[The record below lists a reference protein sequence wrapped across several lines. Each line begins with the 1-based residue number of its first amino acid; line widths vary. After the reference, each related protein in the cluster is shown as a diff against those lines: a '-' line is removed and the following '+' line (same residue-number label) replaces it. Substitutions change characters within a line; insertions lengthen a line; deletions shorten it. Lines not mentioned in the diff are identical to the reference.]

1 MNKSKCFSHKI
12 EVLDH
17 LYFVKLLMPLL
28 TQHRRIFALRMRII
42 LCQVSLLGCHF
53 SEDWNDYCPCR
64 INLLLMINDMKST
77 QRKEYHPESWITAGW
92 IPEAGVFPVCDRS
105 SVAASLMQTT
115 GRARQRECLDLFCFY
130 FWLST
135 WLDVSCQ
142 ELFSH
147 ESFLSL
153 NGKPWFS

>member
-12 EVLDH
+12 KVLDH
-17 LYFVKLLMPLL
+17 LHFVKLLMPLL
-28 TQHRRIFALRMRII
+28 TQQRRIFALRIRII
-42 LCQVSLLGCHF
+42 FCQVSLLSCHF

-64 INLLLMINDMKST
+64 INLLLMINDKS
-77 QRKEYHPESWITAGW
+77 QRKEENIIRSLGSRPVGSLRLVSPPE
-92 IPEAGVFPVCDRS
+92 CDRS
-105 SVAASLMQTT
+105 SVAARLIQIT
-115 GRARQRECLDLFCFY
+115 RARLRECADLFCFY

-153 NGKPWFS
+153 YGEPWFS